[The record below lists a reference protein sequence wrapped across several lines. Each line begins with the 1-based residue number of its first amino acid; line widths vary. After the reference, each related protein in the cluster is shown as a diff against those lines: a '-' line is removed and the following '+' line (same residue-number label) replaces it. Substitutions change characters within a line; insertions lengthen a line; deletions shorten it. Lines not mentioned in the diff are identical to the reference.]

1 MANSD
6 ESPLGI
12 LVVKRREK
20 KYKNVM
26 QITTKQASGGA
37 QCKCVNLFT
46 NSTHTG

>member
-20 KYKNVM
+20 KVQKRDANHH
-26 QITTKQASGGA
+26 QASEWRSA
-37 QCKCVNLFT
+37 MQMCQLIY
-46 NSTHTG
+46 